1 MERLHNRDHWGG
13 NGLSVMRRSAILAA
27 LLLALTSNVHAQVN
41 SSANGNPCQNPSAIL
56 QSLAV
61 TTSGTTALQ
70 IIALSGTTKIYIC
83 SLTVI
88 NQSGTQP
95 VTFSLV
101 QGTGANC
108 VTGQT
113 VVVPAFT
120 TPVNTLFAFAN
131 PVSVGVAGNALC
143 YLQTGTLPVAK
154 VQLTFI
160 QQ

>member
-1 MERLHNRDHWGG
+1 MKKL
-13 NGLSVMRRSAILAA
+13 LIIVIAAALSAIPIK
-27 LLLALTSNVHAQVN
+27 AQVN
-41 SSANGNPCQNPSAIL
+41 VSSPSPVTITTVGGNPCQNPAAVLNSSAI
-56 QSLAV
+56 
-61 TTSGTTALQ
+61 TTAGTTAVQ
-70 IIALSGTTKIYIC
+70 IVALSGTTKIYIC

-120 TPVNTLFAFAN
+120 TPVNTLFPFAN

-143 YLQTGTLPVAK
+143 YLQTGTLPIAK